1 MKNSREIEPE
11 VIAATAGP
19 EAPANEHDSVAGG
32 SESVVEA
39 GDAGDPRAGE
49 RRRNVKRDREGAAL
63 SAPPEDAEERTF
75 DLSLRPRALGD
86 FVGQERL
93 KKILGMSITAARQR
107 AEVLDHVLFSG
118 PPGLG
123 KTSLAHIIA
132 RELGVNLRATSG
144 PAIERAG
151 DLAAIVNDLDEGD
164 VLFIDE
170 IHRLAR
176 QVEEVLYPAMEDFEL
191 NIVVGKGPGARS
203 MRLAVKPF
211 TLVGATTRSGLL
223 SSPLRDR
230 FGQHYHLDFYAR
242 AELTEIVRRSASLLG
257 MRLDDSG
264 AHEMAGRSRGTP
276 RIANRLLRRVRDFAQ
291 VNQAPIVTREVALA
305 ALELLEIDECGFDGM
320 DRAILAAVIDKF
332 DGGPVGVESLAAAV
346 GEEADTIGEVYE
358 PYLLQQGYIARTAR
372 GRVATQRAYT
382 HLGRT
387 RRGPLI

>member
-1 MKNSREIEPE
+1 VKTNEDTAEKIEN
-11 VIAATAGP
+11 VDAAGKVTRRPPRKAAGI
-19 EAPANEHDSVAGG
+19 ELA
-32 SESVVEA
+32 
-39 GDAGDPRAGE
+39 
-49 RRRNVKRDREGAAL
+49 
-63 SAPPEDAEERTF
+63 APPASEEERQL
-75 DLSLRPRALGD
+75 DLSLRPRTISE

-93 KKILGMSITAARQR
+93 KKVLGMSIEAARMR
-107 AEVLDHVLFSG
+107 GEVLDHVLFSG

-132 RELGVNLRATSG
+132 RELGVNLRGTSG

-151 DLAAIVNDLDEGD
+151 DLAAIVNDLEKGD

-176 QVEEVLYPAMEDFEL
+176 VIEEVLYPAMEDFEL
-191 NIVVGKGPGARS
+191 NIVVGKGPGART

-230 FGQHYHLDFYAR
+230 FGQHFHLDFYEHAD
-242 AELTEIVRRSASLLG
+242 LTEIVRRSARLLG
-257 MRLDDSG
+257 VKLDDDG
-264 AHEMAGRSRGTP
+264 AAELAARARGTP

-291 VNQAPIVTREVALA
+291 VNEAPIVTREVALG
-305 ALELLEIDECGFDGM
+305 ALELLEIDACGFDRM
-320 DRAILAAVIDKF
+320 DRAILSAIIDKF

-346 GEEADTIGEVYE
+346 GEEPDTIGEVYE
-358 PYLLQQGYIARTAR
+358 PYLLQEGFIARTAR

-387 RRGPLI
+387 RRGTLL

>member
-1 MKNSREIEPE
+1 VKNKPDIPLPS
-11 VIAATAGP
+11 TS
-19 EAPANEHDSVAGG
+19 D
-32 SESVVEA
+32 ES
-39 GDAGDPRAGE
+39 
-49 RRRNVKRDREGAAL
+49 
-63 SAPPEDAEERTF
+63 PPEEERVL
-75 DLSLRPRALGD
+75 DLSLRPRSLGD

-93 KKILGMSITAARQR
+93 KKVLGMSIEAARMR
-107 AEVLDHVLFSG
+107 REVMDHVLFSG

-151 DLAAIVNDLDEGD
+151 DLAAIVNDLDRGD

-176 QVEEVLYPAMEDFEL
+176 PVEEILYPAMEDFEL

-211 TLVGATTRSGLL
+211 TMVGATTRSGLL

-230 FGQHYHLDFYAR
+230 FGQHFHLDFYTR
-242 AELTEIVRRSASLLG
+242 NDLTEIVQRSALLLG
-257 MRLDDSG
+257 IKLADDG
-264 AHEMAGRSRGTP
+264 AREVAARSRGTP

-291 VNQAPIVTREVALA
+291 VNERPVITGEVALG
-305 ALELLEIDECGFDGM
+305 ALELLEIDGCGFDRM
-320 DRAILAAVIDKF
+320 DRAILAAIIDKF

-346 GEEADTIGEVYE
+346 GEEADTIEEVYE
-358 PYLLQQGYIARTAR
+358 PYLLQEGFIARTAR
-372 GRVATQRAYT
+372 GRMATQRAYS
-382 HLGRT
+382 HLGRV
-387 RRGPLI
+387 RRGTLL

>member
-1 MKNSREIEPE
+1 VKSKDQIETAE
-11 VIAATAGP
+11 VETGI
-19 EAPANEHDSVAGG
+19 EV
-32 SESVVEA
+32 
-39 GDAGDPRAGE
+39 GDAPRQTA
-49 RRRNVKRDREGAAL
+49 K
-63 SAPPEDAEERTF
+63 APPPKADRKAKAVRDGDGVREESPPAIEEEVVF
-75 DLSLRPRALGD
+75 DLSLRPRSLDD

-93 KKILGMSITAARQR
+93 KKILGMSIEAARQR
-107 AEVLDHVLFSG
+107 GEVLDHVLFAG

-164 VLFIDE
+164 VFFIDE

-176 QVEEVLYPAMEDFEL
+176 QIEEILYPAMEDFEL

-211 TLVGATTRSGLL
+211 TLIGATTRSGLL

-230 FGQHYHLDFYAR
+230 FGQHFHLDFYDR
-242 AELTEIVRRSASLLG
+242 ADLAEIVHRSARLNV
-257 MRLDDSG
+257 RLDDLG
-264 AHEMAGRSRGTP
+264 AQEVAGRSRGTP

-291 VNQAPIVTREVALA
+291 VNGAPVVTREVALA
-305 ALELLEIDECGFDGM
+305 ALELLEIDACGFDRM
-320 DRAILAAVIDKF
+320 DRAILAAIIDKF

-358 PYLLQQGYIARTAR
+358 PYLLQEGFVARTAR
-372 GRVATQRAYT
+372 GRVATQRAYN